1 MKEELI
7 LKIMKTKAAVDYH
20 GLLTIPV
27 IPAGLT
33 SGEQVDVVL
42 ASRGD
47 EAAPLLLL
55 TKAGIEVTIPL
66 CALPEEDTLEEK
78 DEPEN
83 EDGLNLPEEV
93 LEGAG
98 ISADSDLKI
107 ICGDG
112 AIVILASDSLNRLS
126 EELAGLF
133 QELTIHP
140 DTIREVMRKEG
151 SYL

>member
-1 MKEELI
+1 M
-7 LKIMKTKAAVDYH
+7 KIMKTKAAVDHH

-27 IPAGLT
+27 IPAGFT
-33 SGEQVDVVL
+33 PGEQVEVVL

-55 TKAGIEVTIPL
+55 TQAGIEVAIPL

-78 DEPEN
+78 DEPED
-83 EDGLNLPEEV
+83 EDGLNLPGEV

-98 ISADSDLKI
+98 ISADSDLEI

-112 AIVILASDSLNRLS
+112 AIVILASDILNRLP

-133 QELTIHP
+133 QELGIHS

-151 SYL
+151 FLI

>member
-1 MKEELI
+1 M
-7 LKIMKTKAAVDYH
+7 KIMKTKAAVDHH

-33 SGEQVDVVL
+33 PGEQVEVVL

-47 EAAPLLLL
+47 GVAPLLLL
-55 TKAGIEVTIPL
+55 TQTGIEVTIPL

-78 DEPEN
+78 E
-83 EDGLNLPEEV
+83 EDGLNLPGEV
-93 LEGAG
+93 MEGAG
-98 ISADSDLKI
+98 ISADSDLEI

-112 AIVILASDSLNRLS
+112 AIVILASDILNRLP

-133 QELTIHP
+133 QELGIHP
-140 DTIREVMRKEG
+140 DTIRKVMRKEG
-151 SYL
+151 YYL

>member
-1 MKEELI
+1 
-7 LKIMKTKAAVDYH
+7 LKIMKTKAAVDHH

-33 SGEQVDVVL
+33 LGEQVEVVL
-42 ASRGD
+42 ASRED

-55 TKAGIEVTIPL
+55 TQAGIEVAIPL
-66 CALPEEDTLEEK
+66 CALLEKNTLDEK
-78 DEPEN
+78 DEPED

-98 ISADSDLKI
+98 ISADSDLEI
-107 ICGDG
+107 ICGDS
-112 AIVILASDSLNRLS
+112 AIVILASDILNRLP

-133 QELTIHP
+133 QELGIHP
-140 DTIREVMRKEG
+140 DIIR
-151 SYL
+151 

>member
-1 MKEELI
+1 M
-7 LKIMKTKAAVDYH
+7 KIMKTKAAVNPH
-20 GLLTIPV
+20 GLLIIPM

-33 SGEQVDVVL
+33 FGEQVDVVL

-47 EAAPLLLL
+47 EAALLLLL
-55 TKAGIEVTIPL
+55 TQAGIEVAIPL
-66 CALPEEDTLEEK
+66 CAQPEEDTLDEK
-78 DEPEN
+78 DEPED
-83 EDGLNLPEEV
+83 EDGLNLPGEV

-98 ISADSDLKI
+98 ISADNDLEI

-112 AIVILASDSLNRLS
+112 AIVILASDSLNRLP

-133 QELTIHP
+133 QELGIHP

-151 SYL
+151 YYS